1 MSAWIIIGWL
11 FGIFVLPL
19 VLGGFIA
26 KVLRMKDDSR
36 RFSTIIWVLFLAL
49 APFVNQMMNGQSLK
63 DAFRLGIDLA
73 GGTNLVYQVDEE
85 QAKDSGKDIGDTA
98 FLSQSMDELVRAI
111 IRRVNPSGT
120 EEVTVRKVGQDRVE
134 IIIPGADTDYVQA
147 MKDQITRLGSL
158 QFAILAARHDTQN
171 DHQRIIAEAE
181 RLSDKDVY
189 DGDVK
194 RSAWIPVARV
204 TDGDN
209 AGDLKDITPGPSDV
223 YREQE
228 IDDKKILEFL
238 VILDPPEQQVDGR
251 YLINSRQT
259 MDQNGGIA
267 VGFTFNP
274 RGGFLF
280 QNLTGRYAP
289 KKDGNDYRLAAI
301 LDGELHSAA
310 RINEM
315 IGESGQISGS
325 FTNAEV
331 QELVSVLNAGA
342 LELPLMEEPISEY
355 TISPTLG
362 DDVQEKGKTAIIVAA
377 VIVLVFMVVYY
388 WMAGIIADICLVVN
402 VTLVLGVMAL
412 IDATFTLPGLA
423 GLVLTIGMAVDANV
437 LIFERIREEL
447 AKGAS
452 LRMSIHNG
460 FSRAFTTIIDA
471 NLTTL
476 ISAVI
481 LYARGTEQ
489 VKGFAAM
496 LFIGIIMSMFSA
508 LYVGR
513 LIFDI
518 LERQGM
524 LSEKT
529 LLGKCLVGKTKWDFV
544 GKQTIASILSVVL
557 IVSGLVV
564 LTSRGNDN
572 LDIDFTGGTMV
583 TFQFEGNP
591 EIDIA
596 RAALTTEFG
605 NDMAV
610 ERLVVSNIKNDDH
623 EDIFFRLRTKD
634 QDIERVRNQVNKAFD
649 NSDYKL
655 KKTTMEFGKL
665 ATIAGE
671 SKKTDEEKPEEDAK
685 DQPAQEAS
693 VDPFVGGTKT
703 TLTFSNEIS
712 MDAVLDHIIDSYRTV
727 SGKQESQLDNTEA
740 LISLIG
746 VKGSGVEADEAVVKR
761 YSEMELQVRSEVS
774 SDTVENALLDMQ
786 TIMASLP
793 VLSEVNTFDSSVA
806 GEAKINAILAM
817 LIALVAIVGYIWIRF
832 QQIAFGLAA
841 VVALV
846 HDVLVVLGMVA
857 IASVLSHTPIG
868 PIFALTE
875 FKINLSMIAA
885 FLTIIGY
892 SLNDTIV
899 VFDRIREVRGKNPD
913 INADMVNTSLNQT
926 LSRTLLTSVTT
937 LLVVTIL
944 YFIGGEGLHGFAFCL
959 VIGVLVGTYSSIYV
973 ASPVLLKLAKRK
985 II

>member
-1 MSAWIIIGWL
+1 MIIIGWL

-19 VLGGFIA
+19 VLGAFLA
-26 KVLRMKDDSR
+26 RLLRMKESSR
-36 RFSTIIWVLFLAL
+36 RFSTVLLVLFLAL
-49 APFVNQMMNGQSLK
+49 APFVNQLMNGKSLK
-63 DAFRLGIDLA
+63 DAFTLGVDLA
-73 GGTNLVYQVDEE
+73 GGTNLVYEVDEVL
-85 QAKDSGKDIGDTA
+85 AKESGKDVSNST

-111 IRRVNPSGT
+111 VRRVNPSGT

-134 IIIPGADTDYVQA
+134 IIIPGADSDDVQV

-158 QFAILAARHDTQN
+158 QFAILASKHDTQN
-171 DHQRIIAEAE
+171 DHQRIIAEALE
-181 RLSDKDVY
+181 LKDKDVY
-189 DGDVK
+189 DGDIR
-194 RSAWIPVARV
+194 RSAWIPVARI
-204 TDGDN
+204 TDGEH
-209 AGDLKDITPGPSDV
+209 AGELKDIQPGPFDV
-223 YREQE
+223 YRERE
-228 IDDKKILEFL
+228 VDGKKVLEFL
-238 VILDPPEQQVDGR
+238 VILDPPDEQVDGR
-251 YLINSRQT
+251 YLINSRRT
-259 MDQNGGIA
+259 MDENGGVA

-280 QNLTGRYAP
+280 ARLTGKYSP
-289 KKDGNDYRLAAI
+289 KTDGNKYRLAAI
-301 LDGELHSAA
+301 LDGELHSVAN
-310 RINEM
+310 INSM
-315 IGESGQISGS
+315 IHESGMISGS
-325 FTNAEV
+325 FTNEEV

-342 LELPLMEEPISEY
+342 LELPLKKEPISEY

-362 DDVQEKGKTAIIVAA
+362 VDVQEKGKTAIIVAGI
-377 VIVLVFMVVYY
+377 IVLVFMIAYY
-388 WMAGIIADICLVVN
+388 WTAGIIADICLIVN
-402 VTLVLGVMAL
+402 VVLVLGVMAL

-447 AKGAS
+447 TKGSS

-476 ISAVI
+476 ISAII

-529 LLGKCLVGKTKWDFV
+529 LLGKSLIGKTKWDFV
-544 GKQTIASILSVVL
+544 GKQVLASILSLVL
-557 IVSGLVV
+557 IIGGLGV
-564 LTSRGNDN
+564 LVTRGNDN
-572 LDIDFTGGTMV
+572 LDIDFTGGAMV
-583 TFQFEGNP
+583 TFQFEDNP
-591 EIDIA
+591 KIEEA
-596 RAALTTEFG
+596 REALRKEFG
-605 NDMAV
+605 NDMSV
-610 ERLVVSNIKNDDH
+610 ERLVVPNPN
-623 EDIFFRLRTKD
+623 EDGKEAIFYRLRTKN
-634 QDIERVRNQVNKAFD
+634 QNIEQVREKVNKAFA
-649 NSDYKL
+649 NSTHEL
-655 KKTTMEFGKL
+655 TKTTMSFGQL
-665 ATIAGE
+665 AKIEDTSAE
-671 SKKTDEEKPEEDAK
+671 KKPAEKTEDEKTEEQEQAK
-685 DQPAQEAS
+685 
-693 VDPFVGGTKT
+693 DPFVGGTKVP
-703 TLTFSNEIS
+703 LTFSNEVAI
-712 MDAVLDHIIDSYRTV
+712 DAALDHIIDSYANVTKKERD
-727 SGKQESQLDNTEA
+727 KIENADA
-740 LISLIG
+740 LISLVG
-746 VKGSGVEADEAVVKR
+746 VKGSGVDADESAVKR
-761 YSEMELQVRSEVS
+761 YTEMELKIRSEVGM
-774 SDTVENALLDMQ
+774 DIVKATLEDMQ
-786 TIMASLP
+786 QLMENMP

-806 GEAKINAILAM
+806 GEAKLNAIMAM
-817 LIALVAIVGYIWIRF
+817 LIALVAIVGYIWVRF

-857 IASVLSHTPIG
+857 IASVLSGTPIG
-868 PIFALTE
+868 PLFAFTD

-913 INADMVNTSLNQT
+913 IKADMVNTSLNQT
-926 LSRTLLTSVTT
+926 LSRTLLTSITT
-937 LLVVTIL
+937 LLVVVIL

-959 VIGVLVGTYSSIYV
+959 VVGVLVGTYSSIFV

-985 II
+985 I